1 MSLLYHPDKLGD
13 KSEEE
18 KAQGNALFIKV
29 YCTCVCVCIQIHTY
43 MGDVSEEEN
52 DHGGALF
59 VRPCIHASMHP
70 HMSRSKL
77 EATCGLLRCSVCV

>member
-29 YCTCVCVCIQIHTY
+29 LTYIHMYIIHTY
-43 MGDVSEEEN
+43 ICACM
-52 DHGGALF
+52 HAHI
-59 VRPCIHASMHP
+59 RACIQTCIHACILSYTH
-70 HMSRSKL
+70 SLTS
-77 EATCGLLRCSVCV
+77 